1 MKKFIIWP
9 FVKCRQAWRWYKSLY
24 QGAPWW
30 KKTGVAFASFLAF
43 CVIYA
48 IAVQINLFWLFG
60 YCPSVREVMH
70 PKTQIASEVY
80 SDDGKLLHK
89 FFTENRSPVEYQEIS
104 PNFVNALISTEDE
117 RFYQHKGIDF
127 VGLFAAAK
135 DAARGRARG
144 ASTITQQLVKNVYNM
159 RSKHTGLL
167 GNIPGVKMIIMKS
180 KEMILATEIEL
191 FGNSKDDI
199 LTMYAN
205 TVDFGSNAYGI
216 KTAAKTYF
224 GTTPAEL
231 KVEEA
236 AMLVGL
242 LKATTAYNPRINP
255 KNALRRRNIVID
267 NMVKHGMLTR
277 AEGDSIKELPIELNF
292 NVEKVYDG
300 KALYFRQAVLNEIHN
315 VAPELDPYTDGLKIY
330 TTLDS
335 RMQDYA
341 EQAVRQQMQK
351 VQSNFTSHWGS
362 QDPWV
367 DEHNNPIP
375 GFLQDKVRQ
384 TETYRYL
391 AARYP
396 DDPEM
401 VRMKLN
407 EKHLVHLFDY
417 DGKKC
422 QEHRVEGHDEYMS
435 TMDSLRYM
443 LRFMHTG
450 FVAIEPKTG
459 YVRAYV
465 GDVDFR
471 TWQHDNVRAS
481 HQPGS
486 TFKLFVYATA
496 IKNGLTPA
504 DRRRDEYISM
514 EVYDKG
520 KKTTW
525 RPHNADGRISGANL
539 PLRTAFA
546 KSVNTVAVKLGQE
559 FGIKNVI
566 KTARDMGISSDLVE
580 APSLPLGS
588 CDVTPYELISAYTTV
603 ANYGTHVTPFCV
615 TRIEDRDGKVLYEAK
630 PRSHIALSEKEA
642 FFMQVLLGAGVGEG
656 GGTSQSLASQ
666 DYLGKWYWDKQISL
680 GGKTGT
686 SNSHADA
693 WFVGV
698 TPKLVGGAWVGG
710 EYRQIHFRTGAL
722 GQGSKTALPIFG
734 LFMKKVLETPDL
746 AKKYIATY
754 TEPIGVDP
762 NAVSETSEWV
772 PVDTIHHRDSIDVPA
787 VASEPEGLDAVLEEE
802 HTPATKP
809 EEKKQL
815 PPKRDDD
822 DLFN

>member
-1 MKKFIIWP
+1 MSSNIKNIVMWP
-9 FVKCRQAWRWYKSLY
+9 VAKCSQFWRWYKGLY
-24 QGAPWW
+24 TGQPWW
-30 KKTGVAFASFLAF
+30 KKTLTGFASFIVF
-43 CVIYA
+43 CVFYA
-48 IAVQINLFWLFG
+48 VAVQVNFLWLFG
-60 YCPSVREVMH
+60 DCPSVREIMH
-70 PKTQIASEVY
+70 PKTQVASEVY
-80 SDDGKLLHK
+80 SEDGKMLHK
-89 FFTENRSPVEYQEIS
+89 FFQENRTPVEYEEIS

-135 DAARGRARG
+135 DAVRGHARG

-159 RSKHTGLL
+159 RSKHSGLL
-167 GNIPGVKMIIMKS
+167 GKIPGVRMFIMKS

-191 FGNSKDDI
+191 FGSSKNDI

-205 TVDFGSNAYGI
+205 TVDFGSNAFGI

-231 KVEEA
+231 KIEEA
-236 AMLVGL
+236 AVLVGL

-255 KNALRRRNIVID
+255 KNALKRRNIVID

-277 AEGDSIKELPIELNF
+277 AEGDSIKELPIELKF
-292 NVEKVYDG
+292 SVENVYDG
-300 KALYFRQAVLNEIHN
+300 KALYFRQAVLNEIHD
-315 VAPELDPYTDGLKIY
+315 VAPELDPYTDGLRIY

-335 RMQDYA
+335 RMQEYA
-341 EQAVRQQMQK
+341 EAAVREQMQQ
-351 VQSNFTSHWGS
+351 VQRNFVSHWGKE
-362 QDPWV
+362 DPWV
-367 DEHNNPIP
+367 DEHNVAIR
-375 GFLQDKVRQ
+375 GFLEDKIRQ
-384 TETYRYL
+384 TDTYRYL

-396 DDPEM
+396 DDPELI
-401 VRMKLN
+401 RQKLN

-417 DGKKC
+417 DGHKC
-422 QEHRVEGHDEYMS
+422 EAHRVPGHDDYMS
-435 TMDSLRYM
+435 SMDSLRYM

-450 FVAIEPKTG
+450 FVAIEPATG
-459 YVRAYV
+459 DVKAYV
-465 GDVDFR
+465 GDIDYR

-486 TFKLFVYATA
+486 TFKLFVYSTA
-496 IKNGLTPA
+496 MKHGLTPA

-539 PLRTAFA
+539 PLRSAFA

-559 FGIKNVI
+559 LGIKNVI
-566 KTARDMGISSDLVE
+566 KTAHDMGIKSQLDE
-580 APSLPLGS
+580 APSLPLGA

-603 ANYGTHVTPFCV
+603 ANYGKHVEPHCI
-615 TRIEDRDGKVLYEAK
+615 TRIEDSEGNVLYEAK
-630 PRSHIALSEKEA
+630 PESHIALSEKEA

-666 DYLGKWYWDKQISL
+666 QYLGKWYWNKELSL

-698 TPKLVGGAWVGG
+698 TPNLVGGAWVGG

-734 LFMKKVLETPDL
+734 IFMNKVLSNPEL
-746 AKKYIATY
+746 SKKYLATY
-754 TEPIGVDP
+754 TEPVGIDP
-762 NAVSETSEWV
+762 NVMSEEPEYV
-772 PVDTIHHRDSIDVPA
+772 PVDSTLNDTLQLESVPELDDLLD
-787 VASEPEGLDAVLEEE
+787 ASEDLDKPANE
-802 HTPATKP
+802 TPAQP
-809 EEKKQL
+809 V
-815 PPKRDDD
+815 KRDDD